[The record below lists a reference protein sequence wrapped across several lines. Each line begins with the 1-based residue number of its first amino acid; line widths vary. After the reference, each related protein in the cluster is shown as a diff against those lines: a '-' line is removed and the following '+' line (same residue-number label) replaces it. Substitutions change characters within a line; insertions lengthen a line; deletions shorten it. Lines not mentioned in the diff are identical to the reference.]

1 MGFNANAIKLQIWAE
16 VFVCEVGYFP
26 SLYLGLPLGNNSRA
40 MSFWGLVCEKVCKR
54 LTKWKKGFF
63 SKVGRLTM
71 IRSVTSRIPCYFSE
85 CLVRFVKVWLW
96 EGLTKVMVTIC

>member
-1 MGFNANAIKLQIWAE
+1 MLLSFRYGRE

-40 MSFWGLVCEKVCKR
+40 MSFWGLVCEKVRKR
-54 LTKWKKGFF
+54 LTEWKKGFF

-71 IRSVTSRIPCYFSE
+71 IRSVMSRIPVYYVSLFKMPSSVCKSMA
-85 CLVRFVKVWLW
+85 L
-96 EGLTKVMVTIC
+96 EGVDKSHGYHLLS